1 MQFSENTP
9 SKMDEITNQI
19 SSHITDLIVLGKIL
33 SITENITELESE
45 GSAFIQSE
53 WSGGN
58 YWRGADM
65 QVVKCSSGS
74 SPTDF
79 TDELIQYDHSAD
91 EPCPSRFPGLM
102 TGLINRVQKKA
113 YYLDAFNKYEFYGK
127 IADSAQRLE
136 LNNQDLDKQ
145 TICRK
150 IIFNQLQLLSAWRNE
165 LSQKEDS
172 PSLLDKG
179 WKIYFGYGRN
189 ANRDAMLGANRCPNA
204 KYIGPAILEN
214 FKFIIDQKGYAS
226 IEESPGSVVYGVLW
240 AVSPEDFDRLDLR
253 EGLRIGSYRK
263 ESIHVTSCLRP
274 FEEKLEVVAYISNRP
289 RGTAPA
295 PGYIE
300 EIKTGM
306 ISAGMSKDQVA
317 YLYDF

>member
-1 MQFSENTP
+1 
-9 SKMDEITNQI
+9 
-19 SSHITDLIVLGKIL
+19 
-33 SITENITELESE
+33 
-45 GSAFIQSE
+45 
-53 WSGGN
+53 
-58 YWRGADM
+58 
-65 QVVKCSSGS
+65 
-74 SPTDF
+74 
-79 TDELIQYDHSAD
+79 
-91 EPCPSRFPGLM
+91 
-102 TGLINRVQKKA
+102 
-113 YYLDAFNKYEFYGK
+113 
-127 IADSAQRLE
+127 
-136 LNNQDLDKQ
+136 
-145 TICRK
+145 
-150 IIFNQLQLLSAWRNE
+150 
-165 LSQKEDS
+165 
-172 PSLLDKG
+172 
-179 WKIYFGYGRN
+179 
-189 ANRDAMLGANRCPNA
+189 MLGANRCPNA

-226 IEESPGSVVYGVLW
+226 VEESLGSVVYGVLW
-240 AVSPEDFDRLDLR
+240 AVSPEDFARLDLR